1 MVSRIFGGDM
11 QPTGNPRIDA
21 RVVAIDE
28 HVRQENR
35 HDLDAL
41 LATFGSHALY
51 EDGPWS
57 ERHEGIA
64 AVREYY
70 ASLFRAAPDV
80 HIEVKNRHVA
90 DDAIVLEVMISG
102 THLGPWRG
110 LPATGRHLEFPL
122 CAIFTFDE
130 NDRML
135 GERIYYDRATVL
147 RQLGVL
153 SEPTTVGGRLGMLL
167 LHPATVIGAG
177 IRSGL
182 RRLTSR
188 S

>member
-1 MVSRIFGGDM
+1 M
-11 QPTGNPRIDA
+11 QATEKSRIDA
-21 RVVAIDE
+21 RVAAVDE

-35 HDLDAL
+35 HDLDGL
-41 LATFGSHALY
+41 LSTFGANGLF

-57 ERHEGIA
+57 ERHDGIQ

-70 ASLFRAAPDV
+70 AGLFRAAPDL
-80 HIEVKNRHVA
+80 HIEVKDRHVGN
-90 DDAIVLEVMISG
+90 DAIVLEVLVTG

-110 LPATGRHLEFPL
+110 LPPTGRHLEFPL
-122 CAIFTFDE
+122 CAIFTFDA

-153 SEPTTVGGRLGMLL
+153 SEPMTLSGRLGMLL
-167 LHPATVIGAG
+167 LHPATVVGAG
-177 IRSGL
+177 MRSAF
-182 RRLTSR
+182 RRVTSR